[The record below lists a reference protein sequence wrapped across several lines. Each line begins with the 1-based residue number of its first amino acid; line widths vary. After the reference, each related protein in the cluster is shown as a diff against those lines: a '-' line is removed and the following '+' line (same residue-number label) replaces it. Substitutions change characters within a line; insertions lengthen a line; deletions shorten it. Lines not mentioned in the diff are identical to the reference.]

1 MQQVVVFFDTKHP
14 YVSGTSNKPR
24 ILLNELLNRQDAMHG
39 IHGSITKAHIPL
51 DMSEA
56 IPIHK
61 TLDDFTYP
69 TISHTLIALR
79 QAIRI

>member
-1 MQQVVVFFDTKHP
+1 MQQVVAFFDTKHA
-14 YVSGTSNKPR
+14 YISGTSNKPR

-39 IHGSITKAHIPL
+39 IHGSITKAYIPL
-51 DMSEA
+51 GMREA
-56 IPIHK
+56 IASHK
-61 TLDDFTYP
+61 TMDDFIYP